1 MKSSRDIEK
10 MFEDLQDTTSAE
22 MDERVL
28 RDVSQALGKPNRR
41 DIGRIIMKSRITKL
55 AVAAV
60 IIIAV
65 MIGVNQFGGSIDG
78 ASVAW
83 GEVLDA
89 MNKVPTVVFDMINTT
104 AYSENKTM
112 STKAVVYDAGEYG
125 SRVDMYMNGELF
137 IQKFLLPKENI
148 AYTIRSKEKMYYR
161 YVLSESQA
169 KVDGDAPRQ
178 WVKMILS
185 EGYTEL
191 GQGKINGIDVE
202 GVEIQNSELLGGE
215 EGVVRLWVDVKTNLP
230 VRMELEGMMN
240 EDGVKVPMKFVMD
253 DFQWDVELEQ
263 SVFEPNIPDD
273 YRLVEE
279 GGDLSVSVKEQESPK
294 AEQKP
299 SKILL
304 PEESDEQ
311 SKVKEVATKLFQ
323 ACAKEDWDGL
333 SEVWPG
339 LVLNEMQKSAVGGL
353 EIISIGEPFKKDD
366 SLTWYVPSEIK
377 FKVRGIRKKNLR
389 IIYDEATQKY
399 MPRGGF

>member
-1 MKSSRDIEK
+1 
-10 MFEDLQDTTSAE
+10 
-22 MDERVL
+22 
-28 RDVSQALGKPNRR
+28 
-41 DIGRIIMKSRITKL
+41 
-55 AVAAV
+55 
-60 IIIAV
+60 
-65 MIGVNQFGGSIDG
+65 
-78 ASVAW
+78 
-83 GEVLDA
+83 
-89 MNKVPTVVFDMINTT
+89 
-104 AYSENKTM
+104 
-112 STKAVVYDAGEYG
+112 
-125 SRVDMYMNGELF
+125 
-137 IQKFLLPKENI
+137 
-148 AYTIRSKEKMYYR
+148 
-161 YVLSESQA
+161 
-169 KVDGDAPRQ
+169 
-178 WVKMILS
+178 
-185 EGYTEL
+185 
-191 GQGKINGIDVE
+191 
-202 GVEIQNSELLGGE
+202 
-215 EGVVRLWVDVKTNLP
+215 
-230 VRMELEGMMN
+230 MELEGMMN